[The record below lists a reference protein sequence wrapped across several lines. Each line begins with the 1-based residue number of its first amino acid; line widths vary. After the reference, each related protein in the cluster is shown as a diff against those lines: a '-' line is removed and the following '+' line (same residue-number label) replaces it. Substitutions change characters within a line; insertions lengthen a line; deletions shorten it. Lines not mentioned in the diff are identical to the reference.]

1 MQCGHSVPLVAVLR
15 RFDCSTDTS
24 VMWTLGSVSLVSVL
38 RRFDC
43 NTDTWVMWTLRVNPF
58 GVCIKES

>member
-1 MQCGHSVPLVAVLR
+1 MCN
-15 RFDCSTDTS
+15 TDTS
-24 VMWTLGSVSLVSVL
+24 VKWTLGSVSLVSVL

-43 NTDTWVMWTLRVNPF
+43 KTDTRVVWTLRVNSF